1 MVATASP
8 WTTRKDLQ
16 FAARKLAVIQWDYD
30 TPLIET
36 LHNPTTGA
44 LVLPDNGSVIG
55 LHRKAR
61 GGALSNAQTLNDVMA
76 HGEGSPTLQIPTERR
91 IGVGLEPYET
101 HRRNLENYWGADWS
115 GVVPDASGG
124 VTLRVPSL
132 PINKLSR
139 VALLGKWDY
148 NGKPAYIAWIGN
160 RINIT
165 ETDTQNITDADV
177 IGYPYTMNF
186 QGVDEHEG
194 EPFIIDIFG
203 EGWEEMQANANAGFG
218 VGITSISMTP
228 SALTLDLSAGE
239 TEQLTV
245 VDDLGNDRT
254 HQATYSSG
262 TPGVATV
269 TTPGGGLVTPV
280 SAGTSVITATY
291 AGKTDTTTVTVIA

>member
-16 FAARKLAVIQWDYD
+16 FAARKLAVIQWDYNV
-30 TPLIET
+30 PLIET

-44 LVLPDNGSVIG
+44 LVLPDDGTVIG
-55 LHRKAR
+55 LHRKQR

-76 HGEGSPTLQIPTERR
+76 HGEGGPTLQIPTERR

-115 GVVPDASGG
+115 DVEPDASGG

-132 PINKLSR
+132 PLNKMSR

-148 NGKPAYIAWIGN
+148 NGLPAYIAWIGN
-160 RINIT
+160 RVNIT
-165 ETDTQNITDADV
+165 ETDTQNVTDADV
-177 IGYPYTMNF
+177 IAYPYTMNF
-186 QGVDEHEG
+186 QGVDEHDG

-203 EGWEEMQANANAGFG
+203 AGWAAMQANANAGFG
-218 VGITSISMTP
+218 VGVTSISVTP
-228 SALTLDLSAGE
+228 AVLTLDLSNGE

-254 HQATYSSG
+254 GSATFSSSDP
-262 TPGVATV
+262 TKATV
-269 TTPGGGLVTPV
+269 GLHGLVTPV
-280 SAGTSVITATY
+280 AAGPTTITATY
-291 AGKTDTTTVTVIA
+291 SGKTDTTAVTVIA